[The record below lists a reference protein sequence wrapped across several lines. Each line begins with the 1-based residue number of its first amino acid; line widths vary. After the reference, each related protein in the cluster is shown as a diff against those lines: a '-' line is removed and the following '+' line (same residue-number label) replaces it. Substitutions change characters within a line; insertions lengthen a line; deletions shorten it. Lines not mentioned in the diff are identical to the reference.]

1 MVSSTLNRREAAKAI
16 TAALIV
22 LAGTPCLPAHA
33 TSSWDQSRADA
44 STQQP
49 PASVPSE
56 ADKPV
61 RMPPTPRVI
70 PFELKDNLV
79 RIEVEV
85 NGSKRSGVLDSGA
98 GAILV
103 DRQVSAGLGLQEGS
117 PAGDAA
123 GAGAEVKAL
132 MPVTIARL
140 VAGPLAFAD
149 VAGYAMD
156 LGHLSSSAQFPVDVL
171 LGAPAFKYGAVSV
184 DYAHQRVTFG
194 PSGSTGECAAPIPL
208 DVVHDVPVVEIDVRP
223 FLDQP
228 AIRLKA
234 LVDLGTRHG
243 ALVLGGPFVRSEVGK
258 ALIEGGHSKQ
268 VGHGVGGEVQGT
280 VARLAEVRAGLN
292 SFGPLEVSLTSDVPA
307 FEQGVIDGTLGVP
320 LWSDGVISFD
330 YPRRQLC
337 ITRQ

>member
-1 MVSSTLNRREAAKAI
+1 MPS
-16 TAALIV
+16 
-22 LAGTPCLPAHA
+22 
-33 TSSWDQSRADA
+33 
-44 STQQP
+44 QP
-49 PASVPSE
+49 Q
-56 ADKPV
+56 
-61 RMPPTPRVI
+61 VI

-85 NGSKRSGVLDSGA
+85 NGRKHSGVLDSGA

-123 GAGAEVKAL
+123 GAGAEAKAL

-184 DYAHQRVTFG
+184 DYAHQQVTFG
-194 PSGSTGECAAPIPL
+194 PSGSGVECAAPIPL
-208 DVVHDVPVVEIDVRP
+208 DVVHDAPVVELEVWP
-223 FLDQP
+223 SLDQP
-228 AIRLKA
+228 PVRLKV

-258 ALIEGGHSKQ
+258 ALVQGGVSKQ

-280 VARLAEVRAGLN
+280 VARVAEVRAGTTR
-292 SFGPLEVSLTSDVPA
+292 FGALDVSLTSNVPA

-320 LWSDGVISFD
+320 LWSGGVIAFD
-330 YPRRQLC
+330 YPRRQIC
-337 ITRQ
+337 ITRG

>member
-1 MVSSTLNRREAAKAI
+1 VMTTLNPGAPAKAMLVASI
-16 TAALIV
+16 ALATTAGVPAYAATAA
-22 LAGTPCLPAHA
+22 
-33 TSSWDQSRADA
+33 DQSRQDA

-49 PASVPSE
+49 SAASPLES
-56 ADKPV
+56 DKPV
-61 RMPPTPRVI
+61 RMPSEPQVI

-85 NGSKRSGVLDSGA
+85 NGRKHSGVLDSGA

-117 PAGDAA
+117 PISDAA
-123 GAGAEVKAL
+123 GAGAEAKAL
-132 MPVTIARL
+132 MPVTIAKL

-149 VAGYAMD
+149 VVGYAMD

-184 DYAHQRVTFG
+184 DYANQEVTFG
-194 PSGSTGECAAPIPL
+194 PSGSAGKCTAPIPL
-208 DVVHDVPVVEIDVRP
+208 DVVHDAPVVEIEVWP
-223 FLDQP
+223 SMDQP
-228 AIRLKA
+228 PVHLKV

-258 ALIEGGHSKQ
+258 ALVQGGISKQ
-268 VGHGVGGEVQGT
+268 IGHGVGGEVLGT
-280 VARLAEVRAGLN
+280 VARVPEVRVG
-292 SFGPLEVSLTSDVPA
+292 STRFGALEVSLTSNVPA
-307 FEQGVIDGTLGVP
+307 FEQGAIDGTLGVP
-320 LWSDGVISFD
+320 LWRDGVISFD